1 MLLTILFVALLAAY
15 FSVRS
20 LDQTAAPSEGLSP
33 NERYHRLGGDP
44 LASSLGAPDPPNLT
58 LAGYAYESIASEL
71 PDTGPED
78 IKFPRQSVI
87 DHSWASVHVPA
98 PGRKAA
104 DYYAVFLHK
113 KGDEWHAER
122 SVLIEGQDHPK
133 DVETL
138 LRGIPEDLVNPLF
151 PPNDAPKP
159 PNKPD
164 EFAIQVIKQA
174 TGKDDWK
181 AVETKNKESF
191 HRVTVQSKDDKKRR
205 TNVYLR
211 GAGDKLEVAGIAE
224 ELTGAELRGFPRD
237 LVKYAA
243 MAAPDRLRTQP
254 PDPVLDGKMDRNRVE
269 PGLEQATQAVR
280 NYSGVAGFYA
290 MDTKTGSGFGV
301 RPDEPFFSASTIKV
315 LVMVAVY
322 RKIDEGKLSYS
333 DSYETTSEDW
343 AAGAGWLRWD
353 TPGAKTTVEDALW
366 LMITQSDNVA
376 TNSLVRKV
384 GGPGYVSE
392 VARSLGAENTALYEK
407 LSSERAAVP
416 SLDDR
421 TTPRDMAT
429 ILQKIASHKA
439 AGDFACKEMIGL
451 LEQNNLEYWME
462 AGVPQGTPVANKGG
476 WLDATYND
484 VGIVEYGDHPYV
496 LAVYTK
502 YGPENMIK
510 GQTAIQDI
518 SKATWL
524 AESGKTVDQYEK
536 EQKQK
541 NKQKEQKAKEQ
552 AKPQHREQQ
561 KKQ

>member
-1 MLLTILFVALLAAY
+1 MLLVVLFIALLAAY
-15 FSVRS
+15 FSIRS
-20 LDQTAAPSEGLSP
+20 LDKKADPSEGLSP
-33 NERYHRLGGDP
+33 SEGYHRLGSDP
-44 LASSLGAPDPPNLT
+44 LASPPGAPDPPQLT
-58 LAGYAYESIASEL
+58 LAGYAYESVAPEL

-78 IKFPRQSVI
+78 INFPRQSVI
-87 DHSWASVHVPA
+87 DPSWASVRVVA
-98 PGRKAA
+98 PGRKAE

-113 KGDEWHAER
+113 KGAEWHAER
-122 SVLIEGQDHPK
+122 SVLIEGQDHPR

-138 LRGIPEDLVNPLF
+138 LGGIPEDLIKPLF
-151 PPNDAPKP
+151 PPDDAPKP
-159 PNKPD
+159 ADKPD
-164 EFAIQVIKQA
+164 ELAIQVMQQA

-181 AVETKNKESF
+181 VSETKDEGSF
-191 HRVTVQSKDDKKRR
+191 HKVTVESKEGKKHR
-205 TNVYLR
+205 TNVYLKGTGGGLR
-211 GAGDKLEVAGIAE
+211 VVGIGE
-224 ELTGAELRGFPRD
+224 DLTGAELPAFPRD
-237 LVKYAA
+237 MVRYAA
-243 MAAPDRLRTQP
+243 MAAPDPLNIEP
-254 PDPVLDGKMDRNRVE
+254 PDPVIDGKMDRKRVE
-269 PGLEQATQAVR
+269 PGLEQASQAVR
-280 NYSGVAGFYA
+280 SYSGIAGFYA

-315 LVMVAVY
+315 LVMIAVY

-333 DSYETTSEDW
+333 DTYETTDADW

-384 GGPGYVSE
+384 GGPGYVNE
-392 VARSLGAENTALYEK
+392 VARSLGADNTVLYEK

-429 ILQKIASHKA
+429 MLQKIASHKA
-439 AGDFACKEMIGL
+439 ASDFACKEMIGL

-462 AGVPQGTPVANKGG
+462 AGVPQGIKVANKGG

-484 VGIVEYGDHPYV
+484 VGIVEYDGHPYV

-502 YGPENMIK
+502 YGPESMIK
-510 GQTAIQDI
+510 GETTIQDI

-524 AESGKTVDQYEK
+524 AESGKTVKQYEK
-536 EQKQK
+536 DQKEK
-541 NKQKEQKAKEQ
+541 SKEQKIGEQ
-552 AKPQHREQQ
+552 AKPQHQEQP
-561 KKQ
+561 KTP